1 MGTEERKQK
10 IQKTMSARQSG
21 CVVVLEDISDP
32 HNAGAVIR
40 TAEAFGISEVWL
52 VFNEGKSFNPRK
64 VGDKSSSHANKW
76 IKFKKFKSSKECI
89 GVLRKN
95 GYEIVATALASN
107 TESIYSIN
115 LKTDK
120 IALFFGNEHSGLSL
134 ETIEAADR
142 RVSIPMRGM
151 VQSLNI
157 SVTAGIVMYEVT
169 RQRMED
175 FERYLIRDAD
185 ANELTKEFNYE

>member
-1 MGTEERKQK
+1 MGIEERKQK
-10 IQKTMSARQSG
+10 IQKIMSARQSG
-21 CVVVLEDISDP
+21 CVVVVEDISDP

-52 VFNEGKSFNPRK
+52 IFNEGKTFNPRK
-64 VGDKSSSHANKW
+64 VGDKSASHANKW
-76 IKFKKFKSSKECI
+76 IKFKKFKSSRECI
-89 GVLRKN
+89 EVLRKN
-95 GYEIVATALASN
+95 GYEIVVTALVPN
-107 TESIYSIN
+107 VESIYSASFKN
-115 LKTDK
+115 DK

-157 SVTAGIVMYEVT
+157 SVTAGIVMYEVV

-175 FERYLIRDAD
+175 FGRYTISDVDAER
-185 ANELTKEFNYE
+185 LTKEFDNE

>member
-1 MGTEERKQK
+1 MGIEERTQRIEK
-10 IQKTMSARQSG
+10 IMSARQGG
-21 CVVVLEDISDP
+21 CIVVLEDISDP

-40 TAEAFGISEVWL
+40 TAEAFGISDVWL

-76 IKFKKFKSSKECI
+76 MRFKKYKSSKECI
-89 GVLRKN
+89 EALRKN
-95 GYEIVATALASN
+95 GYEIVVTALTPN
-107 TESIYSIN
+107 VESIYSAN
-115 LKTDK
+115 LKNNK

-134 ETIEAADR
+134 ETSEAADR
-142 RVSIPMRGM
+142 RVCIPMRGM

-169 RQRMED
+169 RQRMENFD
-175 FERYLIRDAD
+175 RYTISD
-185 ANELTKEFNYE
+185 ANAQKLTKEFNYE

>member
-1 MGTEERKQK
+1 MGIEERTQRIEK
-10 IQKTMSARQSG
+10 IMNARQGG
-21 CVVVLEDISDP
+21 CIVVLEDISDP

-40 TAEAFGISEVWL
+40 TAEAFGISDVWL

-76 IKFKKFKSSKECI
+76 MRFKKYKSSKECI
-89 GVLRKN
+89 ELLRKE
-95 GYEIVATALASN
+95 GYEIVVTALTPN
-107 TESIYSIN
+107 VESIYSAN
-115 LKTDK
+115 LKNNK

-134 ETIEAADR
+134 ETIETADR
-142 RVSIPMRGM
+142 RVCIPMRGM

-169 RQRMED
+169 RQRMENFD
-175 FERYLIRDAD
+175 RYTISDAEVQ
-185 ANELTKEFNYE
+185 ELTKEFNYE

>member
-10 IQKTMSARQSG
+10 IQKIMSARQSG
-21 CVVVLEDISDP
+21 CVVVLEDVSDP
-32 HNAGAVIR
+32 HNAAAVIR
-40 TAEAFGISEVWL
+40 TAEALGISDVWL
-52 VFNEGKSFNPRK
+52 IFNEGKSFNPRK

-76 IKFKKFKSSKECI
+76 MRFQKFKSSRECI
-89 GVLRKN
+89 ESLRRD
-95 GYEIVATALASN
+95 GYEIVATALTTNA
-107 TESIYSIN
+107 ESLYSAN
-115 LKTDK
+115 LKSDK

-142 RVSIPMRGM
+142 KISIPMRGM

-169 RQRMED
+169 RQRMENFD
-175 FERYLIRDAD
+175 RYMISDVDAKK
-185 ANELTKEFNYE
+185 LTKEFNNE

>member
-10 IQKTMSARQSG
+10 IHKTMSARQSG

-32 HNAGAVIR
+32 HNAAAVIR
-40 TAEAFGISEVWL
+40 TAEAFGISDVWL
-52 VFNEGKSFNPRK
+52 IFNEGKSFNPRK

-76 IKFKKFKSSKECI
+76 MRFQKFKNSKECI
-89 GVLRKN
+89 ESLRKD
-95 GYEIVATALASN
+95 GYEIVVTVLTSN
-107 TESIYSIN
+107 VESIYSAN

-120 IALFFGNEHSGLSL
+120 IALFFGNEHLGLSL

-169 RQRMED
+169 RQRMENFD
-175 FERYLIRDAD
+175 RYIIGETDAKEMFKGFEDI
-185 ANELTKEFNYE
+185 

>member
-1 MGTEERKQK
+1 MGIEERKQK
-10 IQKTMSARQSG
+10 IQKIMSARQSG

-52 VFNEGKSFNPRK
+52 IFNEGKTFNPRK
-64 VGDKSSSHANKW
+64 VGDKSASHANKW
-76 IKFKKFKSSKECI
+76 IKFKKFKSSRECI
-89 GVLRKN
+89 EVLRKN
-95 GYEIVATALASN
+95 GYEIVVTALVPN
-107 TESIYSIN
+107 VESIYSASFKN
-115 LKTDK
+115 DK

-157 SVTAGIVMYEVT
+157 SVTAGIVMYEVV

-175 FERYLIRDAD
+175 FGRYTISDVDAER
-185 ANELTKEFNYE
+185 LTKEFDNE